1 MISKLPKWVELGA
14 FFLAVL
20 AGSVNAIGLLGFQH
34 QSVSHLSGTATL
46 LGVDFI
52 QGGTDALHLIYVL
65 LSFIVGSA
73 LSGVLVGNTA
83 LKLGRNYSF
92 ALIFEGVLLFVA
104 MAMLMTGSLSGHYL
118 ASAACGLQNALVT
131 TYSGAL
137 IRTTHVTGLFTDIGI
152 MLGMKLRG
160 HVLDRRRIGLYCL
173 IIGGFIGGGALGALL
188 YIEIA
193 FMALLV
199 PGSMAVLLA
208 LAYGVYVKMASRQL

>member
-1 MISKLPKWVELGA
+1 VISKLPKWVELGA

-52 QGGTDALHLIYVL
+52 QGGSGAMHLIYVL
-65 LSFIVGSA
+65 LSFILGSA

-83 LKLGRNYSF
+83 LKLGRNYGF
-92 ALIFEGVLLFVA
+92 ALIFEGVLLFAA
-104 MAMLMTGSLSGHYL
+104 MAMLMKGSLSGHYL

-152 MLGMKLRG
+152 MLGMKMRG
-160 HVLDRRRIGLYCL
+160 HALDRRRIALYC
-173 IIGGFIGGGALGALL
+173 IIISGFIGGGAMGALL
-188 YIEIA
+188 YVELA
-193 FMALLV
+193 FVALAV
-199 PGSMAVLLA
+199 PSSMAIILA
-208 LAYGVYVKMASRQL
+208 LTYWLYVRVASGKI